1 MACHGHTLNH
11 QCLFLLVFQNNVGF
25 SADDVISSHLS
36 NIILSHSSPSLVS
49 WFKIY
54 IYIYILHFTLN
65 YIANLQHCITFQVYN
80 LVI

>member
-1 MACHGHTLNH
+1 MSWSY
-11 QCLFLLVFQNNVGF
+11 FEPSVSLLTCFQNNRGF

-54 IYIYILHFTLN
+54 IYIYILHF
-65 YIANLQHCITFQVYN
+65 H
-80 LVI
+80 